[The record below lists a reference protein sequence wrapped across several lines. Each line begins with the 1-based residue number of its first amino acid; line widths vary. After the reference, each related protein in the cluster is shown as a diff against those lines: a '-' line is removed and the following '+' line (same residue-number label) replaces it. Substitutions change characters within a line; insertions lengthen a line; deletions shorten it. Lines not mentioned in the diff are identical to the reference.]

1 MENEFIKIDNK
12 SIFDNCGLIENV
24 VVSLN
29 KLTVTGV
36 SNMVIVIDAI
46 QKLNSLKQALER
58 EEKEKNGQD
67 EQG

>member
-1 MENEFIKIDNK
+1 MENEFLKIDNK

-24 VVSLN
+24 VINLN

-46 QKLNSLKQALER
+46 QKLNSLKQALEN
-58 EEKEKNGQD
+58 EEKAKNDKDQ
-67 EQG
+67 

>member
-24 VVSLN
+24 VINLN

-46 QKLNSLKQALER
+46 QKLNSLKQALEN
-58 EEKEKNGQD
+58 EEKAKNDQD
-67 EQG
+67 Q

>member
-24 VVSLN
+24 VGSLN

-46 QKLNSLKQALER
+46 QKLSSLKQALE
-58 EEKEKNGQD
+58 KEGEAENGQD
-67 EQG
+67 Q

>member
-1 MENEFIKIDNK
+1 MENEFFKPDNK

-24 VVSLN
+24 VINLN

-46 QKLNSLKQALER
+46 QKLNSLKQALEN
-58 EEKEKNGQD
+58 EEKAKNDQD
-67 EQG
+67 Q

>member
-12 SIFDNCGLIENV
+12 SIFDTCGLIENV
-24 VVSLN
+24 VISLD

-46 QKLNSLKQALER
+46 QKLNSVKEALER
-58 EEKEKNGQD
+58 ERGNGNGQD
-67 EQG
+67 Q